1 MEVSI
6 DKEIIISAIAANY
19 NISEI
24 AVDLSKYSNRQI
36 LESLEYYLR
45 YRDGRLL
52 WNRKF
57 NGRKG
62 ESKIS
67 KEKRLEEK

>member
-19 NISEI
+19 NISEM

-36 LESLEYYLR
+36 LESLEYYLK

-52 WNRKF
+52 WNQNF
-57 NGRKG
+57 NNIM
-62 ESKIS
+62 EDLLWFM
-67 KEKRLEEK
+67 E

>member
-1 MEVSI
+1 MKSEFKGGIKLMEVSI

-24 AVDLSKYSNRQI
+24 AVNLSKYSNRQI

-45 YRDGRLL
+45 YRDGRL
-52 WNRKF
+52 
-57 NGRKG
+57 
-62 ESKIS
+62 I
-67 KEKRLEEK
+67 

>member
-24 AVDLSKYSNRQI
+24 KNHCDCEI
-36 LESLEYYLR
+36 ISLGKKMIAE
-45 YRDGRLL
+45 G
-52 WNRKF
+52 K
-57 NGRKG
+57 NGKNN
-62 ESKIS
+62 KD
-67 KEKRLEEK
+67 